1 LLTAEGVL
9 VGRRQPR
16 LHLPPV
22 PGYGRQVHHAEID
35 WAKGG
40 QTNIVETRADHN
52 R

>member
-1 LLTAEGVL
+1 
-9 VGRRQPR
+9 
-16 LHLPPV
+16 V